1 MGWVGLGRHLSWAV
15 KTEEGHPGG
24 KRGQG
29 WKERQWAVQVVRGWV
44 QLEQKAECVQRDGEL
59 SRDQVWKDLGAAP
72 SSQAREI

>member
-1 MGWVGLGRHLSWAV
+1 M
-15 KTEEGHPGG
+15 
-24 KRGQG
+24 
-29 WKERQWAVQVVRGWV
+29 QVVRGWV